1 MKLICGSYTA
11 PLTVELALIL
21 YLAAPVRDRR
31 DMAQF
36 YVRHSGFSSDFLE
49 RVCLIFERPYQQR
62 LTRAPDLGSRCSRC
76 MDHRA
81 SS

>member
-1 MKLICGSYTA
+1 MKLIGDSYTA
-11 PLTVELALIL
+11 PLTVEQALIL

-36 YVRHSGFSSDFLE
+36 YVRHSSFSSDFLE
-49 RVCLIFERPYQQR
+49 RVCLIFERSYQQR
-62 LTRAPDLGSRCSRC
+62 LTRAPHLGSRCSRH

>member
-1 MKLICGSYTA
+1 MKLMCDSYTA
-11 PLTVELALIL
+11 PLKFEQALIF

-36 YVRHSGFSSDFLE
+36 YVRHSNFSSDFLE
-49 RVCLIFERPYQQR
+49 RVCLVLERSYRRR
-62 LTRAPDLGSRCSRC
+62 LTRAPRLGSRYSRY

-81 SS
+81 SP